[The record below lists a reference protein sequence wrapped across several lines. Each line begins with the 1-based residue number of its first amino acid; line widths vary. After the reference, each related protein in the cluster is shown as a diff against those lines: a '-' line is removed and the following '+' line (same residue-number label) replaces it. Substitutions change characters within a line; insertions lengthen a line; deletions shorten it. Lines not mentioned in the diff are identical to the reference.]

1 MDLYEF
7 EVTKAFQ
14 ANQAHQAMTLK
25 RKIKSSREKELVEV
39 CVLPDSVLHRLEVD
53 IYRKTEILKVLYQF

>member
-25 RKIKSSREKELVEV
+25 RKIKAVG
-39 CVLPDSVLHRLEVD
+39 
-53 IYRKTEILKVLYQF
+53 RKN